1 MKKINVIMSILDEI
15 RPDDLFHIEVV
26 DSNGQPI
33 TPTDQASFEQLCRCT
48 SGGQIDAPLTATWAD
63 VEANYAEHESRFAL
77 AEMREQRDV
86 LLKESDVEVLPD
98 RTPSDDILAYR
109 QALRD
114 LPSTETPT
122 YNADGEL
129 QVNWPTKP

>member
-1 MKKINVIMSILDEI
+1 MKKINVIVSVLDEI
-15 RPDDLFHIEVV
+15 RPDDLFQIEGV
-26 DSNGQPI
+26 GPLGELLI
-33 TPTDQASFEQLCRCT
+33 PTDQASFEQLCTCS
-48 SGGQIDAPLTATWAD
+48 SGGQVDVPLTVTWAD
-63 VEANYAEHESRFAL
+63 VEAKYAEHESKFAF
-77 AEMREQRDV
+77 AEMREQRDL

-129 QVNWPTKP
+129 QVNWPVKP